1 MILVFF
7 CLPSLC
13 VIGSRVLRFSSSDS
27 DLLLLRLSNIPLHT
41 RTTSFL
47 LSSVSGHVGGFHV
60 LAIVNS
66 AAVNIGVHVF
76 FELWFFHGICPV
88 MGLLCHMVVLFLVF

>member
-1 MILVFF
+1 MPLVF
-7 CLPSLC
+7 
-13 VIGSRVLRFSSSDS
+13 I
-27 DLLLLRLSNIPLHT
+27 
-41 RTTSFL
+41 
-47 LSSVSGHVGGFHV
+47 LSSVSGHVGSFHV
-60 LAIVNS
+60 LDIVNS